1 MVYVGS
7 DSLYALWQVY
17 SFYVPSDL
25 GYSMTR
31 EWLDNL
37 TDDELKMLR
46 AWEMFSADR
55 SAGWLYYDKL
65 PDKFQPYLDQ
75 ASEEFG
81 TSTSVKIAFKDYMMS
96 YNFMLTDKDLV
107 ETLALIKTQE

>member
-7 DSLYALWQVY
+7 DSLYALWQVN
-17 SFYVPSDL
+17 SFYGTTDL

-55 SAGWLYYDKL
+55 SAGWLYPWRL
-65 PDKFQPYLDQ
+65 PDKFQSYLDQ

-81 TSTSVKIAFKDYMMS
+81 TSTNAKIAFKDHMMGE
-96 YNFMLTDKDLV
+96 NFMLTDKDLE